1 MTVSSG
7 VFGVGIWHCFALEWF
22 TVVICNQLGYNSA
35 KNFTAHFHFGEVP
48 EVFSMDSVHCSGSE
62 STLQDCSYSTTEN
75 CHKAEEFGVICDST
89 SGCPPGWIDSTYYNT
104 PNQHVTYSHITRV
117 TPTGSMPTPSVR
129 TREDTWPNQRT
140 WTNTT
145 FCYL

>member
-48 EVFSMDSVHCSGSE
+48 EVFSMDSVHCSAVIPLQKTVIKQKNLE
-62 STLQDCSYSTTEN
+62 SS
-75 CHKAEEFGVICDST
+75 
-89 SGCPPGWIDSTYYNT
+89 
-104 PNQHVTYSHITRV
+104 VTVHQAA
-117 TPTGSMPTPSVR
+117 PQGG
-129 TREDTWPNQRT
+129 
-140 WTNTT
+140 
-145 FCYL
+145 